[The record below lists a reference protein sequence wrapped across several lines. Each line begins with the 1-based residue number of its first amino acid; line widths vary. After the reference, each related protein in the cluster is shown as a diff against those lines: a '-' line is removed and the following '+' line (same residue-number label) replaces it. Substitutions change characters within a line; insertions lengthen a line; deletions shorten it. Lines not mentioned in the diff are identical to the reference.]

1 MMTGLNIEYK
11 YFAGVRNPVDIINKY
26 MQRGFGV
33 LLNKFEINI
42 WLEYNKNEENKTNIK
57 YDGTD
62 IDKKTLLGA
71 KSINNKVY
79 KIDNPIPYNNMIQ
92 NITDLEQ
99 YYSKFNKSSCINP
112 IKMKSINSNGNI
124 NKFHPSYVELCYDEL
139 N

>member
-42 WLEYNKNEENKTNIK
+42 WLEYNKNTENKTNIK
-57 YDGTD
+57 FDGTD
-62 IDKKTLLGA
+62 VDKKTLLGP
-71 KSINNKVY
+71 KTLENKIYNIEKPV
-79 KIDNPIPYNNMIQ
+79 PYNNIIK
-92 NITDLEQ
+92 NTSDLEQ
-99 YYSKFNKSSCINP
+99 YYSKYNKSSCINAT
-112 IKMKSINSNGNI
+112 KMKSINTNGNI
-124 NKFHPSYVELCYDEL
+124 NKFHPSYVELCFDEL